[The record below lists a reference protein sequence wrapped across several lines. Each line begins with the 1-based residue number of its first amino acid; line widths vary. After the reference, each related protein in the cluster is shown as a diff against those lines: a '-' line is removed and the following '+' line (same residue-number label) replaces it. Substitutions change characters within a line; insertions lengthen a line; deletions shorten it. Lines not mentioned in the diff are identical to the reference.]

1 MYLYRTA
8 SFMLWI
14 SFKILFLL
22 DTDLQGNVA
31 VLSILDSLVEETSTE
46 QWHNSYADLMFIIT

>member
-1 MYLYRTA
+1 
-8 SFMLWI
+8 MLWI

-46 QWHNSYADLMFIIT
+46 Q